1 MADTRALESIA
12 ELLPDDKRERFLAN
26 VVKFRN
32 VPENDGQLQ
41 LLEAA
46 GFIMLVMREIPRELD
61 ALLGRMRHGL
71 SDEQRLA
78 IRGDME
84 EILEGSIDAP
94 SFEALRQLAAD
105 MRSSQSSFET
115 AAATLT
121 KKLRRTRH
129 DYARHLA
136 IGLAGGIVAGVFVA
150 AATLAVGSELLR
162 EMERESVEL
171 APISAMAEEGLID
184 YFEEDVEKYGGRV
197 GIVVYSGRGHS
208 AYEDAGM
215 GLIVTDPIE
224 SELR

>member
-136 IGLAGGIVAGVFVA
+136 IGLAGGIVAPYQRWPRRGLSITSRRMLRSTAGGLELSYTA
-150 AATLAVGSELLR
+150 AGFTPPTRMPEWA
-162 EMERESVEL
+162 
-171 APISAMAEEGLID
+171 
-184 YFEEDVEKYGGRV
+184 
-197 GIVVYSGRGHS
+197 
-208 AYEDAGM
+208 
-215 GLIVTDPIE
+215 
-224 SELR
+224 